1 MELREFVSTV
11 LSQIADGVIDAQ
23 EATAGKGV
31 LINPPLYPKNG
42 NNEVNNGN
50 KVNFLPQMV
59 HFDVC
64 VTAESSSSIDG
75 KGEIR
80 VAVFGGMAGKAQ
92 SNHKDTHVSRISFS
106 LPVCWTSAYE
116 KEQEKIPTGKVSLVQ
131 RSIPDR
137 Y

>member
-23 EATAGKGV
+23 EATAGKG
-31 LINPPLYPKNG
+31 
-42 NNEVNNGN
+42 
-50 KVNFLPQMV
+50 
-59 HFDVC
+59 
-64 VTAESSSSIDG
+64 
-75 KGEIR
+75 EIR
-80 VAVFGGMAGKAQ
+80 VAVFGGMAGKSQ

-131 RSIPDR
+131 RSISDR

>member
-31 LINPPLYPKNG
+31 LINPPLHPKDG

-64 VTAESSSSIDG
+64 VTAESSSSLDG
-75 KGEIR
+75 KGEAK
-80 VAVFGGMAGKAQ
+80 VAVFGGMTGKAQ

-116 KEQEKIPTGKVSLVQ
+116 KEQEKTATGRASQVR
-131 RSIPDR
+131 RSISDL